1 MNPQFTHKS
10 PSLPSTFSSDL
21 ERSSLP
27 EEVRQAIHL
36 LKQPG
41 GIVCFKLDH
50 RYVLGA
56 CAFDDQAIQRILE
69 IKQRKVGR
77 PLVVAFNSLK
87 EIENIQ
93 ASSPLLSLLKTFPY
107 GLTLSIPAFP
117 SLSRSA
123 HLGMGMIGVRLM
135 DDPIARTL
143 IEHLGYPLVISSA
156 NVSGSPS
163 ANHFKD
169 LEKYEIPSKVDLIL
183 SSPPEV
189 KAERSTELRSSS
201 PSQERTDRPTVV
213 GLVQSQLTLFSKGSI
228 EFDDLRT
235 IWTQKRR

>member
-1 MNPQFTHKS
+1 MNPQLANKS
-10 PSLPSTFSSDL
+10 NPSSSTLSSNIEL
-21 ERSSLP
+21 SPLSKEL
-27 EEVRQAIHL
+27 RQAIEI

-69 IKQRKVGR
+69 IKKRKVGR
-77 PLVVAFNSLK
+77 PLVVAFNSIK
-87 EIENIQ
+87 EIEDIQ
-93 ASSPLLSLLKTFPY
+93 ASSPLLPLLKTFPY

-135 DDPIARTL
+135 DDSVARSL
-143 IEHLGYPLVISSA
+143 IEHLGQPLVISSA
-156 NVSGSPS
+156 NLSGSPS
-163 ANHFKD
+163 ANTLED
-169 LEKYEIPSKVDLIL
+169 LTNYEISSKVDLIL
-183 SSPPEV
+183 SSLSDQSQNSEIKSV
-189 KAERSTELRSSS
+189 
-201 PSQERTDRPTVV
+201 SQEKTDRPTVV

-228 EFDDLRT
+228 DFKKLQT
-235 IWTQKRR
+235 LWTQTQR